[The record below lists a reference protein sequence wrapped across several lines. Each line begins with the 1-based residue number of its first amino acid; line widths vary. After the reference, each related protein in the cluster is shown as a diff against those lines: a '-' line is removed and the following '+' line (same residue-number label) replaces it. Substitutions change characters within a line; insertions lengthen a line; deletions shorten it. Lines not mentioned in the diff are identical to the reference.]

1 MKNDVEIIYQK
12 TTEGR
17 GAHGTRSFTEPPGG
31 MTGDRDEF
39 GIHTFE
45 RSQSDDMGLTIQAR
59 NMSVTPAITKRI
71 EKKTETM
78 GRYLYPDTEMQVRL
92 KKEKNDR
99 RVVEITVPMG
109 KNVILRSESSADD
122 NLFLAIDKALAKM
135 ERQIRKHRTKL
146 AKNLREEAF
155 TDNPEYIEEDLGDE
169 EERKVVR
176 RKTFPVR
183 PMSVED
189 AIIEME
195 LLGHSFFVFVNID
208 TERTNVLYLRK
219 DGDLGLLEPE
229 A

>member
-1 MKNDVEIIYQK
+1 MKL
-12 TTEGR
+12 
-17 GAHGTRSFTEPPGG
+17 S
-31 MTGDRDEF
+31 
-39 GIHTFE
+39 
-45 RSQSDDMGLTIQAR
+45 IQAR

-78 GRYLYPDTEMQVRL
+78 GRYLWPETEMQI
-92 KKEKNDR
+92 KMSKERAR

-146 AKNLREEAF
+146 GKNLREEIP
-155 TDNPEYIEEDLGDE
+155 DVPEYIEEDLAE
-169 EERKVVR
+169 EQERKIVK

-189 AIIEME
+189 AAIEME
-195 LLGHSFFVFVNID
+195 LLGHSFFAFVNID
-208 TERTNVLYLRK
+208 TDRTNVLYLRK

>member
-1 MKNDVEIIYQK
+1 MKLSI
-12 TTEGR
+12 T
-17 GAHGTRSFTEPPGG
+17 
-31 MTGDRDEF
+31 
-39 GIHTFE
+39 
-45 RSQSDDMGLTIQAR
+45 AR
-59 NMSVTPAITKRI
+59 NMSVTPAITRRI

-78 GRYLYPDTEMQVRL
+78 GRYLWPETEMQIKMR
-92 KKEKNDR
+92 KEKNDR

-109 KNVILRSESSADD
+109 KNVILRSEASADD
-122 NLFLAIDKALAKM
+122 NLFLAIDNALAKM

-146 AKNLREEAF
+146 GKNLREEIP
-155 TDNPEYIEEDLGDE
+155 DIPEYIEEDLAE
-169 EERKVVR
+169 EEKERKIVK

-189 AIIEME
+189 AMIEMD
-195 LLGHSFFVFVNID
+195 LLGHNFFAFVNID

>member
-1 MKNDVEIIYQK
+1 M
-12 TTEGR
+12 R
-17 GAHGTRSFTEPPGG
+17 LS
-31 MTGDRDEF
+31 
-39 GIHTFE
+39 
-45 RSQSDDMGLTIQAR
+45 IQAR

-78 GRYLYPDTEMQVRL
+78 GKYLWPETEMQVKMR
-92 KKEKNDR
+92 KEKNDL

-109 KNVILRSESSADD
+109 KNVILRSESADD

-146 AKNLREEAF
+146 GKNLREEIP
-155 TDNPEYIEEDLGDE
+155 DVPEYIEEDLAE
-169 EERKVVR
+169 EQERKIVK

-195 LLGHSFFVFVNID
+195 LLGHNFFAFVNID

>member
-1 MKNDVEIIYQK
+1 MK
-12 TTEGR
+12 
-17 GAHGTRSFTEPPGG
+17 
-31 MTGDRDEF
+31 
-39 GIHTFE
+39 
-45 RSQSDDMGLTIQAR
+45 LTITSR
-59 NMSVTPAITKRI
+59 NMVVTPAITKRI

-78 GRYLYPDTEMQVRL
+78 GRYLWPETEMQI
-92 KKEKNDR
+92 KMTKEKAR

-109 KNVILRSESSADD
+109 KNVILRSEGSAED

-146 AKNLREEAF
+146 GKNLREEIP
-155 TDNPEYIEEDLGDE
+155 DVPEYIEEDQAE
-169 EERKVVR
+169 EQERKLVK

-189 AIIEME
+189 AMIEME
-195 LLGHSFFVFVNID
+195 LLGHNFFAFVNID

>member
-1 MKNDVEIIYQK
+1 M
-12 TTEGR
+12 R
-17 GAHGTRSFTEPPGG
+17 LS
-31 MTGDRDEF
+31 MT
-39 GIHTFE
+39 
-45 RSQSDDMGLTIQAR
+45 AR
-59 NMSVTPAITKRI
+59 NMVVTPAITKRI

-78 GRYLYPDTEMQVRL
+78 GRYLWPETDMQIKMR
-92 KKEKNDR
+92 KEKNDR
-99 RVVEITVPMG
+99 RIVEITVPMG
-109 KNVILRSESSADD
+109 KNVILRSEGSAED

-146 AKNLREEAF
+146 GRNLREEIP
-155 TDNPEYIEEDLGDE
+155 DVPEYIEEDLAE
-169 EERKVVR
+169 EEKERKVVK

-189 AIIEME
+189 AIIEMD
-195 LLGHSFFVFVNID
+195 LLGHNFFAFVNID

>member
-1 MKNDVEIIYQK
+1 MKLSI
-12 TTEGR
+12 T
-17 GAHGTRSFTEPPGG
+17 
-31 MTGDRDEF
+31 
-39 GIHTFE
+39 
-45 RSQSDDMGLTIQAR
+45 AR
-59 NMSVTPAITKRI
+59 NMVITPAITKRI

-78 GRYLYPDTEMQVRL
+78 GKYLWPETEML
-92 KKEKNDR
+92 IKLTKERER
-99 RVVEITVPMG
+99 RVAEITVPMG
-109 KNVILRSESSADD
+109 KNVILRSESSADN

-146 AKNLREEAF
+146 GKNLREEIP
-155 TDNPEYIEEDLGDE
+155 DIPEYIEEETAAE
-169 EERKVVR
+169 EKEREVVK

-189 AIIEME
+189 AKIEME
-195 LLGHSFFVFVNID
+195 LLGHTFFAFVNID

>member
-1 MKNDVEIIYQK
+1 MK
-12 TTEGR
+12 
-17 GAHGTRSFTEPPGG
+17 
-31 MTGDRDEF
+31 
-39 GIHTFE
+39 
-45 RSQSDDMGLTIQAR
+45 LTITAR
-59 NMSVTPAITKRI
+59 NMVVTPAITKRI

-78 GRYLYPDTEMQVRL
+78 GRYLWPETEMQI
-92 KKEKNDR
+92 KMHKEKAR

-146 AKNLREEAF
+146 GKNLREEIP
-155 TDNPEYIEEDLGDE
+155 DVPEYIEEDLAE
-169 EERKVVR
+169 ENAERKVVR

-189 AIIEME
+189 AIIEMD
-195 LLGHSFFVFVNID
+195 LTGHNFFAFVNID
-208 TERTNVLYLRK
+208 TERINVLYLRK

>member
-1 MKNDVEIIYQK
+1 MK
-12 TTEGR
+12 
-17 GAHGTRSFTEPPGG
+17 
-31 MTGDRDEF
+31 
-39 GIHTFE
+39 
-45 RSQSDDMGLTIQAR
+45 LTITAR
-59 NMSVTPAITKRI
+59 NMVVTPAITKRI

-78 GRYLYPDTEMQVRL
+78 GRYLWPETEMQI
-92 KKEKNDR
+92 KMHKEKAR

-146 AKNLREEAF
+146 GKNLREEIP
-155 TDNPEYIEEDLGDE
+155 DVPEYIEEDLAE
-169 EERKVVR
+169 EQERKIVK

-195 LLGHSFFVFVNID
+195 LLGHNFFAFVNID

-219 DGDLGLLEPE
+219 DGNLGLLEPE

>member
-1 MKNDVEIIYQK
+1 MK
-12 TTEGR
+12 
-17 GAHGTRSFTEPPGG
+17 
-31 MTGDRDEF
+31 
-39 GIHTFE
+39 
-45 RSQSDDMGLTIQAR
+45 LTITAR
-59 NMSVTPAITKRI
+59 NMVVTPAITKRI

-78 GRYLYPDTEMQVRL
+78 GRYLWPETEMQI
-92 KKEKNDR
+92 KMHKEKAR

-109 KNVILRSESSADD
+109 KNVILRSEASAED

-146 AKNLREEAF
+146 GKNLREEIP
-155 TDNPEYIEEDLGDE
+155 DVPEYIEEDLAE
-169 EERKVVR
+169 EQERKIVK

-195 LLGHSFFVFVNID
+195 LLGHNFFAFVNID

>member
-1 MKNDVEIIYQK
+1 MK
-12 TTEGR
+12 
-17 GAHGTRSFTEPPGG
+17 
-31 MTGDRDEF
+31 
-39 GIHTFE
+39 
-45 RSQSDDMGLTIQAR
+45 LTITAR
-59 NMSVTPAITKRI
+59 NMVVTPAITKRI

-78 GRYLYPDTEMQVRL
+78 GRYLWPETEMQIKL
-92 KKEKNDR
+92 GKEKSR
-99 RVVEITVPMG
+99 RVAEITVPMG
-109 KNVILRSESSADD
+109 KNVILRSEASADD

-146 AKNLREEAF
+146 GKNLREEIP
-155 TDNPEYIEEDLGDE
+155 DVPEYIEEDQANE
-169 EERKVVR
+169 SERKLVK

-189 AIIEME
+189 AIIEMD
-195 LLGHSFFVFVNID
+195 LLGHNFFAFVNID

>member
-1 MKNDVEIIYQK
+1 M
-12 TTEGR
+12 R
-17 GAHGTRSFTEPPGG
+17 LS
-31 MTGDRDEF
+31 
-39 GIHTFE
+39 
-45 RSQSDDMGLTIQAR
+45 IQAR

-78 GRYLYPDTEMQVRL
+78 GKYLWPETEMQVKMR
-92 KKEKNDR
+92 KEKNDL

-109 KNVILRSESSADD
+109 KNVILRSESADE

-146 AKNLREEAF
+146 GKNLREEIP
-155 TDNPEYIEEDLGDE
+155 DVPEYIEEDQGE
-169 EERKVVR
+169 EEGRKVVKQ
-176 RKTFPVR
+176 KTFPVR

-189 AIIEME
+189 AAIEME
-195 LLGHSFFVFVNID
+195 LLGHSFFAFVNID
-208 TERTNVLYLRK
+208 TEQTNVLYLRK

>member
-1 MKNDVEIIYQK
+1 MK
-12 TTEGR
+12 
-17 GAHGTRSFTEPPGG
+17 
-31 MTGDRDEF
+31 
-39 GIHTFE
+39 
-45 RSQSDDMGLTIQAR
+45 LTITAR
-59 NMSVTPAITKRI
+59 NMVVTPAITKRI

-78 GRYLYPDTEMQVRL
+78 GRYLWPETEMQI
-92 KKEKNDR
+92 KMHKEKAR

-109 KNVILRSESSADD
+109 KNVILRSEASAED

-135 ERQIRKHRTKL
+135 ERQIRMHRTKL
-146 AKNLREEAF
+146 GKNLREEIP
-155 TDNPEYIEEDLGDE
+155 DVPEYIEEDLAE
-169 EERKVVR
+169 EKERKIVK

-189 AIIEME
+189 AVIEMD
-195 LLGHSFFVFVNID
+195 LLGHNFFAFVNID

>member
-1 MKNDVEIIYQK
+1 MKL
-12 TTEGR
+12 
-17 GAHGTRSFTEPPGG
+17 S
-31 MTGDRDEF
+31 
-39 GIHTFE
+39 
-45 RSQSDDMGLTIQAR
+45 IQAR

-78 GRYLYPDTEMQVRL
+78 GKYLWPETEMQVKMR
-92 KKEKNDR
+92 KEKNEL

-109 KNVILRSESSADD
+109 KNVILRSESADE

-146 AKNLREEAF
+146 GKNLREEIP
-155 TDNPEYIEEDLGDE
+155 DVPEYIEEDQAE
-169 EERKVVR
+169 EQERKIVK

-195 LLGHSFFVFVNID
+195 LLGHNFFAFVNID

>member
-1 MKNDVEIIYQK
+1 MK
-12 TTEGR
+12 
-17 GAHGTRSFTEPPGG
+17 
-31 MTGDRDEF
+31 
-39 GIHTFE
+39 
-45 RSQSDDMGLTIQAR
+45 LTITAQ
-59 NMSVTPAITKRI
+59 NMVVTPAITKRI

-78 GRYLYPDTEMQVRL
+78 GRYLRTDTEMQI
-92 KKEKNDR
+92 KMHKERAR
-99 RVVEITVPMG
+99 REVEITVPMG
-109 KNVILRSESSADD
+109 KNVILRSEASADD

-146 AKNLREEAF
+146 GKNLREEIP
-155 TDNPEYIEEDLGDE
+155 DVPEYIEEDLAE
-169 EERKVVR
+169 EKERKIVK

-189 AIIEME
+189 AVIEMD
-195 LLGHSFFVFVNID
+195 LLGHNFFAFVNID

>member
-1 MKNDVEIIYQK
+1 MK
-12 TTEGR
+12 
-17 GAHGTRSFTEPPGG
+17 
-31 MTGDRDEF
+31 
-39 GIHTFE
+39 
-45 RSQSDDMGLTIQAR
+45 LTITAR
-59 NMSVTPAITKRI
+59 NMVVTPAITKRI

-78 GRYLYPDTEMQVRL
+78 GRYLWPETEMQI
-92 KKEKNDR
+92 KMSKERAR

-146 AKNLREEAF
+146 GKNLREEIP
-155 TDNPEYIEEDLGDE
+155 DVPEYIEEDLAE
-169 EERKVVR
+169 EQERKVVK

-195 LLGHSFFVFVNID
+195 LLGHNFFAFVNID

>member
-1 MKNDVEIIYQK
+1 MK
-12 TTEGR
+12 
-17 GAHGTRSFTEPPGG
+17 
-31 MTGDRDEF
+31 
-39 GIHTFE
+39 
-45 RSQSDDMGLTIQAR
+45 LTITAR
-59 NMSVTPAITKRI
+59 NMVVTPAITKRI

-78 GRYLYPDTEMQVRL
+78 GRYLWPETEMQI
-92 KKEKNDR
+92 KMSKERAR

-146 AKNLREEAF
+146 GKNLREEIP
-155 TDNPEYIEEDLGDE
+155 DVPEYIEEDLAE
-169 EERKVVR
+169 ERERKVVK

-195 LLGHSFFVFVNID
+195 LLGHNFFAFVNID